1 MTEEN
6 EKKKEYLRQY
16 EKVVRQMERSELRI
30 NEIRMNKMHPS
41 LVLDGLPHGSTQSDM
56 SSYAV
61 KIEEETQKYLRD
73 RYRRVKLCAEI
84 MDRIEQMDNEDEK
97 DILTYRYINLM
108 QWSGAQS
115 ISEKMGISVREV
127 HRLHG
132 KALSHFKI

>member
-6 EKKKEYLRQY
+6 IKKKEYLEQY
-16 EKVVRQMERSELRI
+16 RKAIRQMERSELRI
-30 NEIRMNKMHPS
+30 SEIRMNKMLPS

-61 KIEEETQKYLRD
+61 KLEEETQKYLRD

-84 MDRIEQMDNEDEK
+84 MNRIEQMDDEDEK
-97 DILTYRYINLM
+97 DILTYRYIRLM
-108 QWSGAQS
+108 QWSGTKS

-132 KALSHFKI
+132 RALSHFEI

>member
-6 EKKKEYLRQY
+6 IKKKEYLEQY
-16 EKVVRQMERSELRI
+16 RKAIRQMERSELRI
-30 NEIRMNKMHPS
+30 NEIRMNKMLPS

-61 KIEEETQKYLRD
+61 KLEEETQKYLRD

-84 MDRIEQMDNEDEK
+84 MNRIEQMDDEDEK
-97 DILTYRYINLM
+97 DILTYRYIRLM
-108 QWSGAQS
+108 QWSGTKS

-132 KALSHFKI
+132 RALSHFEI